1 MLIRS
6 LSSNYLK
13 SILRSRFAGLNL
25 TAKILA
31 IVFIWMPMYLYAT
44 AAGLFIDLALNEL
57 APNAD
62 IPALASGAALYFLVF
77 WSGLDIFLRPRISLP
92 LFPYLATPITR
103 GKLALFYQAISVF
116 GKINFLPFLFVLAFW
131 FRNFLLKDVSFAW
144 GWLLLFLSLSAC
156 FHLLTNLLRM
166 SLSRRYLPM
175 LCTLLVVVALAAME
189 WRYDIPTLSVLSTV
203 LFEATLGGAVWP
215 LGIVLVAGAAAL
227 YASTGRIIRAL
238 YVDDTILSRPRKKV
252 AGKGVDR
259 SFTDG
264 MLSFEWKLIRRNK
277 IPRALIFPLLYFVF
291 IGSNLIFDSSYNMSG
306 QTSGSISTST
316 LLGLLMPI
324 PACMWFITWTL
335 NFRSVFYDGLASR
348 PVSIDSILSVAFYL
362 SNIILLVSCSIL
374 AIIFFVLQNFSMLP
388 FVGYMLLY
396 GMGIKY
402 IVPGIWVFEAR
413 RLELNGNVFGAVAGQ
428 YHKNWWI
435 SALYM
440 SPVMLLP
447 LLLVWLLPGIHWGGM
462 VVGALGLA
470 GLLLRSRWIDAITKN
485 LERKRY
491 VLMEEFR
498 KG

>member
-6 LSSNYLK
+6 LASNYLK

-25 TAKILA
+25 TTKILA
-31 IVFIWMPMYLYAT
+31 IVFVWMPMYLYAM

-62 IPALASGAALYFLVF
+62 IPAIASRVVLYFLVF
-77 WSGLDIFLRPRISLP
+77 WSGLDVFFRLRISLP

-103 GKLALFYQAISVF
+103 QRLALFYQAISVF

-189 WRYDIPTLSVLSTV
+189 WRYDIPTISVLSTA

-215 LGIVLVAGAAAL
+215 LAMVLVAGAAAL

-259 SFTDG
+259 SFTAG

-277 IPRALIFPLLYFVF
+277 RTRALLILIPYTVFYGIYVVITFDVMSDISNIIEVLNLLF
-291 IGSNLIFDSSYNMSG
+291 
-306 QTSGSISTST
+306 
-316 LLGLLMPI
+316 GLLITPFF
-324 PACMWFITWTL
+324 ACMLFIASAL
-335 NFRSVFYDGLASR
+335 NFRSVFYDGLISR
-348 PVSIDSILSVAFYL
+348 PLLKDTILNTVLYI
-362 SNIILLVSCSIL
+362 SNIILLGYFSII
-374 AIIFFVLQNFSMLP
+374 AIVFLVMQDFVMLP
-388 FVGYMLLY
+388 LTVYLLLY
-396 GMGIKY
+396 SMGVKY
-402 IVPGIWVFEAR
+402 IIPYTWVFEAR
-413 RLELNGNVFGAVAGQ
+413 RIELNDNVFGNVNFQFGQ
-428 YHKNWWI
+428 NWWI
-435 SALYM
+435 SALYGVSIM
-440 SPVMLLP
+440 FLPP
-447 LLLVWLLPGIHWGGM
+447 LLIVLLPGIYYGGM

-485 LERKRY
+485 LEKKRY

>member
-215 LGIVLVAGAAAL
+215 LAIVLVAGAAAL

-259 SFTDG
+259 SFSDG
-264 MLSFEWKLIRRNK
+264 MLSFEWKLIWRNK
-277 IPRALIFPLLYFVF
+277 RTRLIFIQLPAFIYLGINPIVF
-291 IGSNLIFDSSYNMSG
+291 STFDHSDAFLSFSFGLVIIGSVMFTMMAY
-306 QTSGSISTST
+306 
-316 LLGLLMPI
+316 
-324 PACMWFITWTL
+324 
-335 NFRSVFYDGLASR
+335 NFRSTFYEGMMARPGLINVVIRHIFRISNA
-348 PVSIDSILSVAFYL
+348 ILVGAF
-362 SNIILLVSCSIL
+362 III
-374 AIIFFVLQNFSMLP
+374 AIIVILVRDFYTLP
-388 FVGYMLLY
+388 LTGYMLLF
-396 GMGIKY
+396 GLGVAKY
-402 IVPGIWVFEAR
+402 IASLTWIFTAT
-413 RLELNGNVFGAVAGQ
+413 RLELNRHGFGEMNFKQGG
-428 YHKNWWI
+428 WI
-435 SALYM
+435 STLFAFLIIF
-440 SPVMLLP
+440 PPP
-447 LLLVWLLPGIHWGGM
+447 LLIWLLPGSQWGGM
-462 VVGALGLA
+462 AIGALGLA
-470 GLLLRSRWIDAITKN
+470 GLLLRRRWIASITKT
-485 LERKRY
+485 LEKKRY